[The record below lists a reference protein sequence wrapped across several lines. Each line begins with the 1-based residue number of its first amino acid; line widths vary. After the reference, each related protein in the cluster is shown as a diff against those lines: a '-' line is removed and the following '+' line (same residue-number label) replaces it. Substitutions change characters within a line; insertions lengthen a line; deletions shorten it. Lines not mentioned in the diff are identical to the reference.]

1 MTSRMRLTDK
11 EPTFLPADSKAILVK
26 VQQKA
31 VASAAS
37 SPMWVLKY
45 VFILFQLLACKENHF
60 GAQKND
66 LSAFIGCQVVSLR
79 RSVFQSTQLSG
90 LLAGARPSAAAF
102 LLAARFA
109 GAVTAAGTATFF
121 LLRVSIVNKNFAF
134 FGFILISHGYRY

>member
-1 MTSRMRLTDK
+1 MIFFAGK
-11 EPTFLPADSKAILVK
+11 
-26 VQQKA
+26 Q
-31 VASAAS
+31 
-37 SPMWVLKY
+37 LKKYEY
-45 VFILFQLLACKENHF
+45 VFEHPHRRTGGTENHF

-66 LSAFIGCQVVSLR
+66 LSALIGCQVVSLR

-121 LLRVSIVNKNFAF
+121 LLRVSIVNKKIGRA
-134 FGFILISHGYRY
+134 SCRERV